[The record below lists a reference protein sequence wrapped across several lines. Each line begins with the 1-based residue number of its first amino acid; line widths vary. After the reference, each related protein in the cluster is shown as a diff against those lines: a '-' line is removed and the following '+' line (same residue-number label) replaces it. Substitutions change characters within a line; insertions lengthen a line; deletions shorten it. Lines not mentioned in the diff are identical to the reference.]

1 MLLKSPKDCGYESGC
16 TLLKLYC
23 YWSKDDVPANQSS
36 ESAPS
41 NESSESAPT
50 NESRGTQLCEMLLA
64 KYEEMLV
71 KIETDFLAVVLEDP
85 MHGTLSG
92 LEETVKETEKI
103 TSKRKCCYHYCSL
116 DNGLQWLHLNR

>member
-23 YWSKDDVPANQSS
+23 YWSKDDAPANESS
-36 ESAPS
+36 KSAPS
-41 NESSESAPT
+41 NESLKSAPT

-64 KYEEMLV
+64 MYEEMLV

-92 LEETVKETEKI
+92 LKETIKERKKT
-103 TSKRKCCYHYCSL
+103 TSKRKRCYRYCSL
-116 DNGLQWLHLNR
+116 DNGLQC

>member
-23 YWSKDDVPANQSS
+23 YWSKDDAPANQSS
-36 ESAPS
+36 ESELS

-64 KYEEMLV
+64 KYEEMLL

-92 LEETVKETEKI
+92 LEETVKETEKNHF
-103 TSKRKCCYHYCSL
+103 KKEMLLPLLFFR
-116 DNGLQWLHLNR
+116 

>member
-1 MLLKSPKDCGYESGC
+1 MFRALMLLKSPKDCGYESGC

-23 YWSKDDVPANQSS
+23 YWSKDDAPANQSS
-36 ESAPS
+36 ESTLS

-50 NESRGTQLCEMLLA
+50 NESRGNQLCEMLLA
-64 KYEEMLV
+64 KYETMLV

-92 LEETVKETEKI
+92 LKETEKK
-103 TSKRKCCYHYCSL
+103 TKKNHFKKETLLPLLFFR
-116 DNGLQWLHLNR
+116 